1 MDKFVWQKTQSCK
14 IQIQNWELKKRRDYI
29 IVIIIIIVIIKIS
42 G

>member
-1 MDKFVWQKTQSCK
+1 MDGQVCLTKTQSCK

-29 IVIIIIIVIIKIS
+29 IIIIIIIIKIS